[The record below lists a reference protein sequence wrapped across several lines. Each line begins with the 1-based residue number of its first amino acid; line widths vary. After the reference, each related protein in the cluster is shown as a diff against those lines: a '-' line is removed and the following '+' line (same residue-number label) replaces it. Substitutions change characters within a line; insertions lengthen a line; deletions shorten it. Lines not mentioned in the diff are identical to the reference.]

1 MIIGP
6 GPADLTGGYELANNR
21 YKVLFDTCFGEP
33 LAIYA
38 LVQLYFGHLIGLP
51 K

>member
-21 YKVLFDTCFGEP
+21 YKVQV
-33 LAIYA
+33 LAGISA
-38 LVQLYFGHLIGLP
+38 DHAG
-51 K
+51 